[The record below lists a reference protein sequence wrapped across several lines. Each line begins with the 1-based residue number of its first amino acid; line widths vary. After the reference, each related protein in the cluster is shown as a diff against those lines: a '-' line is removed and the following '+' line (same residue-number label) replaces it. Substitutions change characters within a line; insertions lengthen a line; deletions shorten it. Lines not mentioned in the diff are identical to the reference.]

1 MIFFQG
7 SGSATLSLLS
17 IKTAKQKDKMFF
29 KICQKSRVNDCYG
42 INRKGKGR
50 RCCMLRGRNLF
61 NFFDALSTFPQD
73 DLKKNINRKNNNCL
87 VEWTLDNHP
96 VHTIPNRSPSKLDV
110 LPKTFVQIILDAK
123 LLVRHSC
130 IIVHHPNSSDDFI
143 FFSVFILLL
152 WYGVAG
158 RKIDQSWNLKWS

>member
-50 RCCMLRGRNLF
+50 RCCMLGGRNLF
-61 NFFDALSTFPQD
+61 NFFDALSIFPQD

-87 VEWTLDNHP
+87 VELTIIRFTPYQTVTL
-96 VHTIPNRSPSKLDV
+96 PNWMFS
-110 LPKTFVQIILDAK
+110 QK
-123 LLVRHSC
+123 LLFK
-130 IIVHHPNSSDDFI
+130 SS
-143 FFSVFILLL
+143 LML
-152 WYGVAG
+152 
-158 RKIDQSWNLKWS
+158 NC